1 MSPRAFLFPLC
12 RIFIILPSNVSLPK
26 NNISDF
32 MANNIQTFTGR
43 VLLDDKQAKQTIEL
57 LTRSLEELKKKRKE
71 AVAKGEDIKEFDR
84 QIKQTSASINALK
97 TNQQQVNE
105 TLKNLS
111 SASYKELNVAMRS
124 LQKQLRSGA
133 VERNSE
139 EWKKLQGVLKKV
151 KAEMQHINDEGKVS
165 KSLFSRMWDGLN
177 KNWGAF
183 TQIIGSVTTLT
194 LTLRAAAQAY
204 ADMEESMADVR
215 KYTGQTDEQVHQMNE
230 DFKRM
235 DTRTAREQLNE
246 LAGSAG
252 RLGIT
257 SKEMIEE
264 FVDGADKI
272 NVALGDD
279 LGKGAVDKIGKLAQM
294 FGEDKTKGL
303 RGAML
308 ATGSAVNELAQ
319 SSSANAGYIVDFTA
333 DLSGVGIQAGM
344 TQAQLMGLAS
354 ALDQN
359 MQEEAT
365 SATVFSQLIT
375 KMYQEPAKFA
385 KIAGMQVKEFSN
397 LMKTNANEGLMKF
410 MQAMKSKGGFAE
422 MAPMFEE
429 MQLNGTRAVGVLSA
443 VATHLDQVKEA
454 QDIAT
459 KSYADGT
466 SVLNEFNTQ
475 NTTVQAEL
483 DKAKKRF
490 QDLTIELGEKLIPAM
505 KYGITSFSLT
515 IKVMSTLITFTQQ
528 HAKQIVVLSSLI
540 AFCTALWYKEMIAIK
555 AKNTLMNIAK
565 AVEKAYATSVKLV
578 QAAMVAFNATVALCK
593 SGMQG
598 YISVMNAAK
607 AANMTNPWAALATVV
622 TVVGVAIY
630 GAVKAFSA
638 YNEAMRNN
646 TQEAKNNK
654 AVAEQQ
660 ATLAKKVSDA
670 TIDERNK
677 IDMLNKIIH
686 SNAYTVDERRTAIA
700 NLQQIV
706 PQYHASIS
714 KEGKLYN
721 DNIEVITQY
730 INKLND
736 AAMAEAIYEKKAEIN
751 KKRLELKTIETRIR
765 GSLKAVKAERD
776 AHPERYTTERYYR
789 PSFGPGS
796 EGNEFYHD
804 SDALK
809 SNKKQEQIH
818 TKRLQNV
825 LSQEKTLDAEDRAL
839 DATINSNKQIRS
851 ALKTVIKKNTQIQK
865 ENAVVSTPSSGHTM
879 TEKERKAAE
888 KEKKKREAAARKAEA
903 KRKADMKKELD
914 DAKKANQAEELE
926 AKTLYSTGQIRLAE
940 YNDRMKTIKERGLQ
954 ARLDILKKYG
964 EAESEEYKRL
974 NAEKE
979 NIAADYEKKQTQD
992 LADLEY
998 DRQVAEQAI
1007 TAEYYNKDSDLY
1019 HNEDAVNEALF
1030 QLDQTF
1036 LKEKQSLYLKSSDEY
1051 WQIARE
1057 IERSQQSRQYDLQK
1071 QHDEKLL
1078 QLRQEYGKMG
1088 NEEQMQLEMA
1098 GLDAVHKAG
1107 LISEEEYQRMKLG
1120 IANKYASYKPTA
1132 DEQRKEDANT
1142 AIDTAKKMT
1151 KGYSDNNNAMGSDN
1165 LATIAGGAI
1174 AAIQQQKMVNDN
1186 LKKLRDEDKISE
1198 QQYQDAKRQM
1208 NKETYQEIAAVAGA
1222 AFSSINNMMSAAS
1235 AYSQAC
1241 SDLEVAKIEKNYDKQ
1256 ISAAGNNS
1264 AKKKRLE
1271 AKRDKEVAAAKSKAN
1286 KKSMKIEVAQ
1296 AIASTAMAAINAY
1309 SSAAA
1314 IPVVGH
1320 VIAPI
1325 AAGLATAAGMLQ
1337 VATIKKQ
1344 HQAEAAG
1351 YYEGGFTGPGN
1362 YKKEAGVVH
1371 AGEFVANHNTVNNPQ
1386 LLPALQLI
1394 DMAQRNNTVAS
1405 LTAQD
1410 VSRAMGTGSAAV
1422 VAPVVNVQ
1430 GGDTEQ
1436 VGASLDSVHTTIDRL
1451 NQQLNAG
1458 IKSYVVITGPDGFD
1472 RQWSQY
1478 QKMKS
1483 NK

>member
-1 MSPRAFLFPLC
+1 
-12 RIFIILPSNVSLPK
+12 
-26 NNISDF
+26 
-32 MANNIQTFTGR
+32 MANNTQTFIGR
-43 VLLDDKQAKQTIEL
+43 VLLDDKQAKQTIAL
-57 LTRSLEELKKKRKE
+57 LEKQLEQVKQKKTDAFKKGDDTKAFDKE
-71 AVAKGEDIKEFDR
+71 INR
-84 QIKQTSASINALK
+84 INASLK
-97 TNQQQVNE
+97 TLRTNQEQVNK
-105 TLKNLS
+105 TFNNLS
-111 SASYKELNVAMRS
+111 SASYKELSVVMKTV
-124 LQKQLRSGA
+124 QKQLRSGA

-139 EWKKLQGVLKKV
+139 EWKKLQQKLKEVKREMNAINSESKETTSLWSRFVNVL
-151 KAEMQHINDEGKVS
+151 NT
-165 KSLFSRMWDGLN
+165 
-177 KNWGAF
+177 NWGAVS
-183 TQIIGSVTTLT
+183 QII
-194 LTLRAAAQAY
+194 AAYAGLSMTIRKCAQAY
-204 ADMEESMADVR
+204 ADMEESMANVR
-215 KYTGQTDEQVHQMNE
+215 KYTGQTDEEVHRMNE

-257 SKEMIEE
+257 SKDMIEE

-319 SSSANAGYIVDFTA
+319 NSSANAGYIVDFTA

-385 KIAGMQVKEFSN
+385 KIAGVEVTKFSN
-397 LMKTNANEGLMKF
+397 LMKTNANEGLMTF
-410 MQAMKSKGGFAE
+410 LSAMKSRGGFAE

-443 VATHLDQVKEA
+443 VASHLDQVRTA
-454 QDIAT
+454 QDLAT
-459 KSYADGT
+459 QSYASGT
-466 SVLNEFNTQ
+466 SVINEFNVQ
-475 NTTVQAEL
+475 NNTVQAQL

-490 QDLTIELGEKLIPAM
+490 EDLTVELGEQLIPVTRYAISTLSI
-505 KYGITSFSLT
+505 GIHVL
-515 IKVMSTLITFTQQ
+515 STLITFTVT
-528 HAKQIVVLSSLI
+528 HVKQLTIIGSAI
-540 AFCTALWYKEMIAIK
+540 AVCTALWYKETIAIK
-555 AKNTLMNIAK
+555 LRTAAAAANA
-565 AVEKAYATSVKLV
+565 AVDKAYIATTTLLRT
-578 QAAMVAFNATVALCK
+578 AMVALQATWALLTK
-593 SGMQG
+593 GVQG
-598 YISVMNAAK
+598 YIVVMRAARL
-607 AANMTNPWAALATVV
+607 ASLTNPWAALATVL
-622 TVVGVAIY
+622 TVVGVAVY
-630 GAVKAFSA
+630 GTVKAFAS
-638 YNEAMRNN
+638 YNETLRNN
-646 TQEAKNNK
+646 TQEAKNNR

-660 ATLAKKVSDA
+660 ASLAKKVSDA

-686 SNAYTVDERRTAIA
+686 SNAYTVDERRSAIA
-700 NLQQIV
+700 NLQKII
-706 PQYHASIS
+706 PNYHASIS
-714 KEGKLYN
+714 NEGKLYN

-751 KKRLELKTIETRIR
+751 KKRLELKTRETRIK
-765 GSLKAVKAERD
+765 GSLKAVQAERD
-776 AHPERYTTERYYR
+776 AHPERYTSEKIFR

-796 EGNEFYHD
+796 ESSYFSKD
-804 SDALK
+804 SEALK
-809 SNKKQEQIH
+809 TNKKQEEIH
-818 TKRLQNV
+818 KKRLKTVQ
-825 LSQEKTLDAEDRAL
+825 SEEKTLDAQEAAL
-839 DATINSNKQIRS
+839 DLTIKNNKQIRK
-851 ALKTVIKKNTQIQK
+851 ALTTVIKKNTKIDSG
-865 ENAVVSTPSSGHTM
+865 NGTTPSAGSGGHYT

-888 KEKKKREAAARKAEA
+888 KERKKREAAARKAEI
-903 KRKADMKKELD
+903 KRKADLKKELD
-914 DAKKANQAEELE
+914 DAKKSTEAQQLE
-926 AKTLYSTGQIRLAE
+926 ATTLYSTGQIRLAE
-940 YNDRMKTIKERGLQ
+940 YNDRMAKIKEQGLQ
-954 ARLDILKKYG
+954 QRMDILRKYG

-974 NAEKE
+974 NAQKEKVS
-979 NIAADYEKKQTQD
+979 ADYERKQTQD
-992 LADLEY
+992 LQELEY

-1019 HNEDAVNEALF
+1019 HNESATNEALF

-1036 LKEKQSLYLKSSDEY
+1036 LKEKQALYLKTSDEY

-1057 IERSQQSRQYDLQK
+1057 IERSEQQHQYDRQK
-1071 QHDEKLL
+1071 QYDDTLM
-1078 QLRQEYGKMG
+1078 QLKQEYLILG
-1088 NEEQMQLEMA
+1088 NEQQMQLELAGLDEVHMA
-1098 GLDAVHKAG
+1098 GLV
-1107 LISEEEYQRMKLG
+1107 SEEEYQRMKMG
-1120 IANKYASYKPTA
+1120 IANKYAFYKPDA
-1132 DEQRKEDANT
+1132 KDQAKDDANT
-1142 AIDTAKKMT
+1142 ALDTAKKMT
-1151 KGYSDNNNAMGSDN
+1151 RQSDDRSGSLGSDN

-1186 LKKLRDEDKISE
+1186 LQKLREEDKISE
-1198 QQYQDAKRQM
+1198 QAYQDAKKQM
-1208 NKETYQEIAAVAGA
+1208 NQETYKNIAAIAGA
-1222 AFSSINNMMSAAS
+1222 AFSSISSMMGAAS

-1241 SDLEVAKIEKNYDKQ
+1241 SDLEVAKIQANYDKQ
-1256 ISAAGNNS
+1256 ISAAGKNS

-1271 AKRDKEVAAAKSKAN
+1271 AKRDKEISAAKTKAN
-1286 KKSMKIEVAQ
+1286 KKAMKIEIAQ
-1296 AIASTAMAAINAY
+1296 AVASTAMAAINAY

-1314 IPVVGH
+1314 IKGVGW
-1320 VIAPI
+1320 IMAPI
-1325 AAGLATAAGMLQ
+1325 AAGLATAAGMMQ
-1337 VATIKKQ
+1337 IATIKKQ

-1351 YYEGGFTGPGN
+1351 YYEGGFTGPGH

-1371 AGEFVANHNTVNNPQ
+1371 AGEFVANHNAVNNPQ

-1394 DMAQRNNTVAS
+1394 DAAQRNNTVAS

-1422 VAPVVNVQ
+1422 VAPVVNVNA
-1430 GGDTEQ
+1430 DNEQ
-1436 VGASLDSVHTTIDRL
+1436 VGASLDNVSSTIERL
-1451 NQQLNAG
+1451 NEQLNLG

-1472 RQWSQY
+1472 RKWSQY

>member
-1 MSPRAFLFPLC
+1 
-12 RIFIILPSNVSLPK
+12 
-26 NNISDF
+26 
-32 MANNIQTFTGR
+32 MANSTQTFIGR
-43 VLLDDKQAKQTIEL
+43 VLLDDKQAKQTIAL
-57 LTRSLEELKKKRKE
+57 LEKQLEQVKQKKTDAFKKGDDTKAFDKE
-71 AVAKGEDIKEFDR
+71 INR
-84 QIKQTSASINALK
+84 INASLK
-97 TNQQQVNE
+97 TLRTNQEQVNR
-105 TLKNLS
+105 TFNNLS
-111 SASYKELNVAMRS
+111 SASYKELSVVMKTV
-124 LQKQLRSGA
+124 QKQLRSGA

-139 EWKKLQGVLKKV
+139 EWKKLQQKLKEVKREMNAINSESKEATSLWSRFVNVL
-151 KAEMQHINDEGKVS
+151 NT
-165 KSLFSRMWDGLN
+165 
-177 KNWGAF
+177 NWGAVS
-183 TQIIGSVTTLT
+183 QII
-194 LTLRAAAQAY
+194 AAYAGLSMTIRKCAQAY
-204 ADMEESMADVR
+204 ADMEESMANVR
-215 KYTGQTDEQVHQMNE
+215 KYTGQTDEEVHRMNE

-257 SKEMIEE
+257 SKDMIEE

-279 LGKGAVDKIGKLAQM
+279 LGEGAVDKIGKLAQM

-319 SSSANAGYIVDFTA
+319 NSSANAGYIVDFTA

-385 KIAGMQVKEFSN
+385 KIAGVEVTKFSN
-397 LMKTNANEGLMKF
+397 LMKTNANEGLMTF
-410 MQAMKSKGGFAE
+410 LSAMKSRGGFAE

-443 VATHLDQVKEA
+443 VASHLDQVRTA
-454 QDIAT
+454 QDLAT
-459 KSYADGT
+459 QSYASGT
-466 SVLNEFNTQ
+466 SVINEFNVQ
-475 NTTVQAEL
+475 NNTVQAQL

-490 QDLTIELGEKLIPAM
+490 EDLTVELGEQLIPVTRYAISTLSI
-505 KYGITSFSLT
+505 GIHVL
-515 IKVMSTLITFTQQ
+515 STLITFTVT
-528 HAKQIVVLSSLI
+528 HVKQLTIIGSAI
-540 AFCTALWYKEMIAIK
+540 AVCTALWYKETIAIK
-555 AKNTLMNIAK
+555 LRTAAAAANA
-565 AVEKAYATSVKLV
+565 AVDKAYIATTTLLRT
-578 QAAMVAFNATVALCK
+578 AMVALQATWALLTK
-593 SGMQG
+593 GVQG
-598 YISVMNAAK
+598 YIIVMRAARL
-607 AANMTNPWAALATVV
+607 ASLTNPWAALATVL
-622 TVVGVAIY
+622 TVVGVAVY
-630 GAVKAFSA
+630 GTVKAFAS
-638 YNEAMRNN
+638 YNETLRNN
-646 TQEAKNNK
+646 TQEAKNNR

-660 ATLAKKVSDA
+660 ASLAKKVSDA

-686 SNAYTVDERRTAIA
+686 SNAYTVDERRSAIA
-700 NLQQIV
+700 NLQKII
-706 PQYHASIS
+706 PNYHASIS
-714 KEGKLYN
+714 NEGKLYN

-751 KKRLELKTIETRIR
+751 KKRLELKTRETRIK
-765 GSLKAVKAERD
+765 GSLKAVQAERD
-776 AHPERYTTERYYR
+776 AHPERYTSEKIFR

-796 EGNEFYHD
+796 ESSYFTKD
-804 SDALK
+804 SEALK
-809 SNKKQEQIH
+809 TNKKQEKIH
-818 TKRLQNV
+818 KKRLKTVQ
-825 LSQEKTLDAEDRAL
+825 SEEKTLDAQEAAL
-839 DATINSNKQIRS
+839 DLTIKNNKQIRK
-851 ALKTVIKKNTQIQK
+851 ALTTVIKKNTKIDSG
-865 ENAVVSTPSSGHTM
+865 NGTTSSVGSGGHYT

-888 KEKKKREAAARKAEA
+888 KERKKQETEAHKAAV
-903 KRKADMKKELD
+903 KRKAALKKELN
-914 DAKKANQAEELE
+914 DAKKSTEAQQLE
-926 AKTLYSTGQIRLAE
+926 ATTLYSTGQIRLAE
-940 YNDRMKTIKERGLQ
+940 YNDRMAKIKEQGLQ
-954 ARLDILKKYG
+954 QRMDILRKYG

-974 NAEKE
+974 NAQKEK
-979 NIAADYEKKQTQD
+979 ISADYERKQTQD
-992 LADLEY
+992 LQELEY

-1019 HNEDAVNEALF
+1019 HNEGAINEALF

-1036 LKEKQSLYLKSSDEY
+1036 LKEKQALYLKSSDEY

-1057 IERSQQSRQYDLQK
+1057 IERSEQQHQYDRQK
-1071 QHDEKLL
+1071 QYDDTLM
-1078 QLRQEYGKMG
+1078 QLKQEYLTLG
-1088 NEEQMQLEMA
+1088 NEQQMKLELA
-1098 GLDAVHKAG
+1098 GLDEVHKAG
-1107 LISEEEYQRMKLG
+1107 LVSEEEYQRMKMG
-1120 IANKYASYKPTA
+1120 IANKYASYKPDA
-1132 DEQRKEDANT
+1132 KDQAKDDANI
-1142 AIDTAKKMT
+1142 ALDTAKKMT
-1151 KGYSDNNNAMGSDN
+1151 RQSDDHSGSLGSDN

-1186 LKKLRDEDKISE
+1186 LQKLREEDKISE
-1198 QQYQDAKRQM
+1198 QAYQDAKKQM
-1208 NKETYQEIAAVAGA
+1208 NQETYKNIAAIAGA
-1222 AFSSINNMMSAAS
+1222 AFSSISSMMGAAS

-1241 SDLEVAKIEKNYDKQ
+1241 SDLEVAKIQANYDKQ

-1271 AKRDKEVAAAKSKAN
+1271 AKRDKEISAAKTKAN
-1286 KKSMKIEVAQ
+1286 KKAMKIEIAQ
-1296 AIASTAMAAINAY
+1296 AVASTAMSAINAY

-1314 IPVVGH
+1314 IPTVGYI
-1320 VIAPI
+1320 IAPI
-1325 AAGLATAAGMLQ
+1325 AAGLATAAGMIQ
-1337 VATIKKQ
+1337 IATIKKQ

-1351 YYEGGFTGPGN
+1351 YYEGGFTGPGH

-1371 AGEFVANHNTVNNPQ
+1371 AGEFVANHNAVNNPQ

-1394 DMAQRNNTVAS
+1394 DAAQRNNTVAS

-1422 VAPVVNVQ
+1422 VAPVVNVNA
-1430 GGDTEQ
+1430 DNEQ
-1436 VGASLDSVHTTIDRL
+1436 VGESLDNVSSTIERL
-1451 NQQLNAG
+1451 NEQLNLG

-1472 RQWSQY
+1472 RKWSQY